1 MKALRIPL
9 GVWTWR
15 GTALVLILML
25 APLLE
30 DHHLIRIAVL
40 AVLTCA
46 LGASMFWVDQ
56 LPRWAR
62 GQVVAGI
69 LLLGLGSAVGG
80 IVALPIGL
88 VGAVLLAGTAA
99 AVLHRAIAAEKHEVE
114 DLHLQLHTVELG
126 VREDRARM
134 HEIDATVAGIASA
147 QRLMS
152 DGLVADRADALA
164 AMMSAEVER
173 LQRLVADRMPSRQR
187 SIDLDEV
194 VGQIVLSHLARGR
207 VVLWQPSGLRAM
219 GRADDIAE
227 VVNVLLENAAVHGGP
242 DAVSVRVARDLD
254 GLGVTVTVSDQG
266 PGIAPELRERLFDWG
281 VSRPG
286 SPGQGIG
293 LHVAADITH
302 ELGGRLELLPTAI
315 GASFAMHLP
324 AVPQE
329 VSADDRVA
337 RAS

>member
-1 MKALRIPL
+1 MM
-9 GVWTWR
+9 
-15 GTALVLILML
+15 LML
-25 APLLE
+25 APLLA
-30 DHHLIRIAVL
+30 DHDLIRIAAL
-40 AVLTCA
+40 AVLTCGLA
-46 LGASMFWVDQ
+46 VSMFRVEE
-56 LPRWAR
+56 LAPWAR
-62 GQVVAGI
+62 ARAVAGI
-69 LLLGLGSAVGG
+69 LLLGLGCAIGG

-99 AVLHRAIAAEKHEVE
+99 TVLHQAIDAEKQEVE
-114 DLHLQLHTVELG
+114 DLHLQLRTVELG
-126 VREDRARM
+126 AREDRARM
-134 HEIDATVAGIASA
+134 HEIDSTVAGIASA

-152 DGLVADRADALA
+152 DGVGADRKDALG
-164 AMMSAEVER
+164 AMMRAEVER
-173 LQRLVADRMPSRQR
+173 LQRLVADRVPSRNR

-194 VGQIVLSHLARGR
+194 IGQIVLSHLARGR
-207 VVLWQPSGLRAM
+207 VVIWEPSGLRAM

-254 GLGVTVTVSDQG
+254 GLGVTLTVSDQG

-293 LHVAADITH
+293 LHIAADITH

-315 GASFAMHLP
+315 GATFAMHLP

-329 VSADDRVA
+329 VTADDRVA